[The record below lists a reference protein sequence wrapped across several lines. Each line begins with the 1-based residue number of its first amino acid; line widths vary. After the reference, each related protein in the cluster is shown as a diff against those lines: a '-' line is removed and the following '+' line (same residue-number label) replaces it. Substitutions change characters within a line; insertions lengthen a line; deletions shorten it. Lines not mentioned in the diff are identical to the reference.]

1 MKSSSST
8 SEYEYIPID
17 ESYTAHVKP
26 DPGPSRLGEFLMW
39 IALKFGPTEQLSTLK
54 EPLPPTKFAVMS
66 DGTRI
71 AYVVKGTGIP
81 VILLPG
87 ASCDKSYYFRYGL
100 ADMLVQL
107 GFQVICLDGLAHCES
122 DAPNDWKHYLQK
134 PRAAGVVTVM
144 DAEGIQKAHMIGYSM
159 GSWTICAIAQ
169 FFPERILSAI
179 IGGWSPG
186 VSRPAVLAGISTET
200 WIKVFKYTVVG
211 NMEWCKES
219 MAIGFGHVLM
229 MFYRDVHGQEEALAA
244 IACTGLII
252 GFLFWLGVDSSYFS
266 AFAVA
271 LHEFSVV
278 LSYWL
283 ISFHVLAAIYHRLL
297 KDGVWTSMVPF
308 LKE

>member
-1 MKSSSST
+1 MWERLTSAMRFASST
-8 SEYEYIPID
+8 PEYEHIQID

-26 DPGPSRLGEFLMW
+26 DLGPSRLGEFLMW

-107 GFQVICLDGLAHCES
+107 GFQVIFLDGLAHCES

-159 GSWTICAIAQ
+159 
-169 FFPERILSAI
+169 LKDI
-179 IGGWSPG
+179 IGS
-186 VSRPAVLAGISTET
+186 LSTP
-200 WIKVFKYTVVG
+200 
-211 NMEWCKES
+211 
-219 MAIGFGHVLM
+219 
-229 MFYRDVHGQEEALAA
+229 
-244 IACTGLII
+244 
-252 GFLFWLGVDSSYFS
+252 SS
-266 AFAVA
+266 
-271 LHEFSVV
+271 
-278 LSYWL
+278 
-283 ISFHVLAAIYHRLL
+283 
-297 KDGVWTSMVPF
+297 
-308 LKE
+308 